1 MNIDLKFLVTDC
13 LPETF
18 LGVWILLMTLLPF
31 VFKREISQKM
41 YYLFLFVLISLL
53 GFVWKSLVGTTYL
66 FNGFFITDFS
76 TTFFKI
82 FILLAFLFFAASYRQ
97 NLLHEKVPSE
107 IFVILLLHLMGAFQ
121 AISSND
127 FITLFL
133 GIELMNIS
141 LYISLALRK
150 THDSSR
156 EAISKY
162 FVLSAVSSCFFLF
175 GISWIYGLTGSTNF
189 TTLERI
195 FELPDYDQTLMTLIS
210 FGFVI
215 IGISFKLLLA
225 PLHFWAPQVYKK
237 LSFFQITLLGGI
249 PKIVFYFVLLKICA
263 CFMHSVLK
271 DWSLIMIVISITS
284 MIFGGFTAL
293 VTMNLRK
300 FIAYSA
306 VGQLGF
312 VLIGFSSIAESGY
325 TDSLMYFINYTLSF
339 LGFVCLLGLFD
350 RHKVQF
356 EKISDLS
363 KIRNFNLSWTI
374 LLSFF
379 ILNMA
384 GIPPFP
390 GFIFKLHLIN
400 GLVLQNQ
407 YMHAFISLLYSLI
420 SAVYYLKF
428 IKYLFFSEQ
437 KNDLYALP
445 EVRYEGS
452 QKILKQD
459 SAWVYLILIG
469 VMISFMARPNF
480 FISKFEKVIS
490 NLIFY

>member
-1 MNIDLKFLVTDC
+1 MSIDLKFLLTDC
-13 LPETF
+13 LPETC
-18 LGVWILLMTLLPF
+18 LGIWILLMTLLPF
-31 VFKREISQKM
+31 IFKRDISQKM
-41 YYLFLFVLISLL
+41 YYLFLFAIVSLF

-82 FILLAFLFFAASYRQ
+82 FLLITLLFFAVSYRE
-97 NLLHEKVPSE
+97 NLTHEKIPSE
-107 IFVILLLHLMGAFQ
+107 IFVMLLLHLMGGFQ
-121 AISSND
+121 SISAND

-133 GIELMNIS
+133 GLELMNMS
-141 LYISLALRK
+141 LYICLALGK
-150 THDSSR
+150 MHDSSR

-162 FVLSAVSSCFFLF
+162 FILSAVSSCFILF
-175 GISWIYGLTGSTNF
+175 GISWIYGLTGSTSF
-189 TTLERI
+189 STLERI
-195 FELPDYDQTLMTLIS
+195 FELTDYDQTLMTLMS
-210 FGFVI
+210 FVFVI
-215 IGISFKLLLA
+215 VGMSFKLLLA

-237 LSFFQITLLGGI
+237 LSFFQIALLGGI

-263 CFMHSVLK
+263 CFMHSALK
-271 DWSLIMIVISITS
+271 DWSLVMVVISITS

-293 VTMNLRK
+293 VTTNLRK
-300 FIAYSA
+300 FIAYSS

-312 VLIGFSSIAESGY
+312 ALIGFSSIAESGY
-325 TDSLMYFINYTLSF
+325 TDSLMYFVNYTLSF
-339 LGFVCLLGLFD
+339 LGFVCMLGLFE
-350 RHKVQF
+350 RHKVQL
-356 EKISDLS
+356 EKISDIS
-363 KIRNFNLSWTI
+363 KIRNFSLSWI
-374 LLSFF
+374 VLISFF

-407 YMHAFISLLYSLI
+407 YMHAFLSLVYSLI

-437 KNDLYALP
+437 KEDLYALP
-445 EVRYEGS
+445 EVRYEGA
-452 QKILKQD
+452 QKILKQN
-459 SAWVYLILIG
+459 SSWVYLIL
-469 VMISFMARPNF
+469 VVMMISFMARPNF